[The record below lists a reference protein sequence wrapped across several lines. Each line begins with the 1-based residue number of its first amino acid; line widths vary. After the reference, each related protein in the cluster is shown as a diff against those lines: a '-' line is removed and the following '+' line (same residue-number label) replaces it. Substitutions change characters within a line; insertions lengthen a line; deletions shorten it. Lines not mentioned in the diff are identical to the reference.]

1 MNRIIHV
8 SYYEDDPSSCPFVIA
23 RFNTRLRRDVLPSRG
38 MEIHL
43 QPHWTF
49 TKQTAA
55 ASTAP
60 IKHNTQASLPLKK
73 SLLLPL
79 LFLIASGIF
88 GSDHARAENDP
99 EYDIVIRNGRVLDGA
114 GNPWI
119 RADVAIKAGKFV
131 KIGKI
136 TSHGAKEIDATGL
149 YVSPGW
155 IDMMDQ
161 SGPSILKN
169 GFAQNKL
176 MEGITTA
183 ISGELGSP
191 APADKLS
198 SYFAELQKSG
208 ISLNFGT
215 YYSEMQARQLVI
227 GEVDR
232 KPTAEEL
239 ARMKSMVAQ
248 AMQAGALGLTTALI
262 YPPSTYADTD
272 EITEMAK
279 VAAQY
284 GGIYASHIR
293 DEGKDLVPAVDEL
306 IHIAETAHLPAEVFH
321 FKVMYRPG
329 WGKLLQE
336 AGEHIE
342 AARARGVDVAA
353 DLYVYTASGT
363 SLDVCIPLWA
373 QDGGHDAFVKRLADP
388 AIRERLKR
396 EIVTGIPGWSDQVL
410 AAGGWQN
417 VVLANAANPANDHW
431 NGMTITDIAKAMG
444 KDPADVA
451 FDLVAQGQGRVT
463 AIYHIMSEQDIQT
476 ALRLPWTSIGSDAGI
491 SLTPP
496 VPGVPQAYGHPRGY
510 GNFPRVIA
518 HFVRDEHTLTLEDAI
533 RKMTSWPATRMRI
546 TDRGLI
552 REGMW
557 ADVTIFD
564 YGKIQDRAT
573 YKQPQVYP
581 DGIDY
586 VLVNGQ
592 VVIDHGKHTGA
603 RPGHILYGPGRSTS
617 FQSSTE

>member
-1 MNRIIHV
+1 MRV
-8 SYYEDDPSSCPFVIA
+8 
-23 RFNTRLRRDVLPSRG
+23 NTREGLFL
-38 MEIHL
+38 
-43 QPHWTF
+43 
-49 TKQTAA
+49 K
-55 ASTAP
+55 AS
-60 IKHNTQASLPLKK
+60 
-73 SLLLPL
+73 SLLFFSL
-79 LFLIASGIF
+79 LTAGV
-88 GSDHARAENDP
+88 GYAQDHAPDAAQP

-119 RADVAIKAGKFV
+119 RADVAIKNGRFV
-131 KIGKI
+131 KIGKVE
-136 TSHGAKEIDATGL
+136 SKGREEIDASGQ

-161 SGPSILKN
+161 SGPNILKN
-169 GFAQNKL
+169 GLAQNKL
-176 MEGITTA
+176 MEGVTTA

-191 APADKLS
+191 VPSDQLAQ
-198 SYFAELQKSG
+198 YFVELYKSG

-215 YYSEMQARQLVI
+215 YYSEMQAREAVI
-227 GEVDR
+227 GEANR
-232 KPTAEEL
+232 KPTSDEL
-239 ARMKSMVAQ
+239 TRMKAMVAQ
-248 AMQAGALGLTTALI
+248 AMQAGALGITTALI
-262 YPPSTYADTD
+262 YPPSTYASTE

-293 DEGKDLVPAVDEL
+293 DEGKDLIPAVDEL
-306 IHIAETAHLPAEVFH
+306 IHISETAHLPGEVFH

-329 WGKLLQE
+329 WGRLLQE
-336 AGEHIE
+336 AGAHIE

-363 SLDVCIPLWA
+363 SLDVCIPTWA
-373 QDGGHDAFVKRLADP
+373 QEGGHDAFVKRLANP
-388 AIRERLKR
+388 AIRERLKH
-396 EIVTGIPGWSDQVL
+396 EISTGIPGWSDQVL

-431 NGMTITDIAKAMG
+431 NGMTVTDIAKAMG
-444 KDPADVA
+444 KDPTDVA

-463 AIYHIMSEQDIQT
+463 AIYHIMSEQDIET
-476 ALRLPWTSIGSDAGI
+476 ALRFPWTAIGSDAGL

-496 VPGVPQAYGHPRGY
+496 VPGAPQAYGHPRGY

-546 TDRGLI
+546 MDRGLI

-557 ADVTIFD
+557 ADVTIFNYD
-564 YGKIQDRAT
+564 KIQDRAT
-573 YKQPQVYP
+573 YKDPQLYP
-581 DGIDY
+581 DGIDW

-592 VVIDHGKHTGA
+592 VVVDHGKHTGA
-603 RPGHILYGPGRSTS
+603 RPGRIIYGPGRSISAPSTILP
-617 FQSSTE
+617 SSSR

>member
-1 MNRIIHV
+1 MANTT
-8 SYYEDDPSSCPFVIA
+8 PM
-23 RFNTRLRRDVLPSRG
+23 RFNTCTRIELAFLALSLVATGAIVIAQSR
-38 MEIHL
+38 
-43 QPHWTF
+43 
-49 TKQTAA
+49 
-55 ASTAP
+55 
-60 IKHNTQASLPLKK
+60 TQ
-73 SLLLPL
+73 
-79 LFLIASGIF
+79 
-88 GSDHARAENDP
+88 P

-119 RADVAIKAGKFV
+119 RADVAIKGGRFV
-131 KIGKI
+131 KIGQVEGK
-136 TSHGAKEIDATGL
+136 GLKEIDASGK

-161 SGPSILKN
+161 SGPNILKN
-169 GFAQNKL
+169 GLAQNKL
-176 MEGITTA
+176 MEGVTTA

-191 APADKLS
+191 APSDRLS
-198 SYFAELQKSG
+198 EYFAELEKSG

-215 YYSEMQARQLVI
+215 YYSEMQARQAVI
-227 GEVDR
+227 GEDNR
-232 KPTAEEL
+232 KPTPEEMK
-239 ARMKSMVAQ
+239 RMQAMMAQ
-248 AMQAGALGLTTALI
+248 AMQAGALGMTTALI
-262 YPPSTYADTD
+262 YPPSTYAQTD
-272 EITEMAK
+272 EITQMAS

-293 DEGKDLVPAVDEL
+293 DEGKDLVSAVDEL
-306 IHIAETAHLPAEVFH
+306 IHVSETAHLPGEIFH

-363 SLDVCIPLWA
+363 SLDVCIPTWA
-373 QDGGHDAFVKRLADP
+373 QEGGHDAFVKRLNDP
-388 AIRERLKR
+388 KVRERLKR

-444 KDPADVA
+444 KDSADAA
-451 FDLVAQGQGRVT
+451 FDLVAEGQGRVT
-463 AIYHIMSEQDIQT
+463 AIYHIMSEQDIET
-476 ALRLPWTSIGSDAGI
+476 ALRFPWTSIGSDAGI

-496 VPGVPQAYGHPRGY
+496 VPGAPQLYGHPRGY

-518 HFVRDEHTLTLEDAI
+518 HFVREEHALTLQDAI

-552 REGMW
+552 RNGMW

-564 YGKIQDRAT
+564 YDKIQDRAT
-573 YKQPQVYP
+573 YKQPQVYS

-592 VVIDHGKHTGA
+592 VVIDHAKHTGA
-603 RPGHILYGPGRSTS
+603 RPGKVIYGPGRSVFAQASALPTGS
-617 FQSSTE
+617 R

>member
-1 MNRIIHV
+1 M
-8 SYYEDDPSSCPFVIA
+8 
-23 RFNTRLRRDVLPSRG
+23 
-38 MEIHL
+38 
-43 QPHWTF
+43 
-49 TKQTAA
+49 
-55 ASTAP
+55 
-60 IKHNTQASLPLKK
+60 LKK
-73 SLLLPL
+73 SALLS
-79 LFLIASGIF
+79 LFLVPIAAIVIAQ
-88 GSDHARAENDP
+88 DHAPAVRQP

-119 RADVAIKAGKFV
+119 RADVAIKNGKFA
-131 KIGKI
+131 KIGQIEGK
-136 TSHGAKEIDATGL
+136 GAKEIDASGK

-161 SGPSILKN
+161 SGPNILKN
-169 GFAQNKL
+169 GLAQNKL

-191 APADKLS
+191 APSDQLAQ
-198 SYFAELQKSG
+198 YFAALEKSE

-215 YYSEMQARQLVI
+215 YYSETQAREAVI
-227 GEVDR
+227 GDVNR
-232 KPTAEEL
+232 KPTAEEMV
-239 ARMKSMVAQ
+239 RMKAMMAQ
-248 AMQAGALGLTTALI
+248 AMQAGALGMTAALI
-262 YPPSTYADTD
+262 YPPSTYAETD
-272 EITEMAK
+272 EITQMAT

-306 IHIAETAHLPAEVFH
+306 IHISETAHLPGEIFH

-363 SLDVCIPLWA
+363 SLDVCIPTWA
-373 QDGGHDAFVKRLADP
+373 QEGGHDAFVKRLSDP
-388 AIRERLKR
+388 KIRERLKR

-431 NGMTITDIAKAMG
+431 NGMTMTDIAKAMG
-444 KDPADVA
+444 KDPADAA

-463 AIYHIMSEQDIQT
+463 AIYHIMSEQDIKT
-476 ALRLPWTSIGSDAGI
+476 ALRFPWTSIGSDAGI

-496 VPGVPQAYGHPRGY
+496 APGAPQPYGHPRGY

-518 HFVRDEHTLTLEDAI
+518 HFVREGHTLTLEDAI

-546 TDRGLI
+546 MDRGLI
-552 REGMW
+552 RNGMW

-564 YGKIQDRAT
+564 YDKIQDRAT
-573 YKQPQVYP
+573 YKEPQVYP

-592 VVIDHGKHTGA
+592 VVIDHGQHTGA
-603 RPGHILYGPGRSTS
+603 RPGKVIYGAGRSVSVQTAARAS
-617 FQSSTE
+617 GSR